1 MNNIKS
7 ESTLNLQDAERYAGK
22 WIAVLDSN
30 VIADGKNIEKVYM
43 DALKISNGRI
53 PLFEYVP
60 LTDEIYLLQNNI

>member
-30 VIADGKNIEKVYM
+30 VIADGKNIENVYS
-43 DALKISNGRI
+43 DALKISVEHT
-53 PLFEYVP
+53 PLFEYIP
-60 LTDEIYLLQNNI
+60 LKNETLIL